1 MRAGAKK
8 VFICARKGE
17 GPQGINQAVEK
28 LNRLGCKGTVQGI
41 PANVADEKGI
51 QQLVQE
57 VKKTESKLDI
67 LVANAGATW
76 GGPFDPTPDWASAKV
91 LDLNVRGVFNLVR
104 LSVYLVPFSSQ
115 LTFIQIRANV
125 GSGRH
130 TFRSCTCDHR

>member
-1 MRAGAKK
+1 L
-8 VFICARKGE
+8 E
-17 GPQGINQAVEK
+17 GPQGINLAVDK
-28 LNRLGCKGTVQGI
+28 LNRLGCKGTVIGI

-91 LDLNVRGVFNLVR
+91 LDLNVRGVFNLIR
-104 LSVYLVPFSSQ
+104 LSVCHALLVFSTHLHADSRRCWKRQ
-115 LTFIQIRANV
+115 ARLQILHV
-125 GSGRH
+125 
-130 TFRSCTCDHR
+130 